1 MATLLFVPPYGVL
14 PCTALKPNRF
24 LLKQKRWIIL
34 ILRSI
39 CFSCKSYL
47 AFVHLCLCFPNT
59 TTPAYCIVSQF
70 FLYGLPSVS
79 ANCKKICMICQS
91 TPFPQA
97 FWELL
102 LPIKV
107 EGMLVVLALPTKV
120 VGMQA
125 VYQSSQIQE
134 QKGSNI
140 VLSDQFKLMK
150 TLAVHFP
157 WNRGTSN
164 INKDPRIRGPD
175 HNSRES
181 TLIGLQ

>member
-34 ILRSI
+34 TLRSI

-125 VYQSSQIQE
+125 SNQIQE
-134 QKGSNI
+134 SKWSNFHLVDCKI
-140 VLSDQFKLMK
+140 NFMK
-150 TLAVHFP
+150 TLAAEFQC
-157 WNRGTSN
+157 
-164 INKDPRIRGPD
+164 IR
-175 HNSRES
+175 RA
-181 TLIGLQ
+181 